1 LQDCLDRVHK
11 SKRSQRP
18 SILLHQNLPVA
29 AGFAIFFGKIDRG
42 VDRVNMIG
50 KRAKAPVAA

>member
-1 LQDCLDRVHK
+1 
-11 SKRSQRP
+11 
-18 SILLHQNLPVA
+18 LHQNLRGA

-50 KRAKAPVAA
+50 KRAKVARPDN